1 RERRREHGVK
11 REHPEGHRSRVEQR
25 AGGGVVTGPD
35 GSGAGG
41 RGDLGDRECADEF
54 GDRGAAAGDDGHPVP
69 RDPVEQ
75 TVSKTV
81 VDIAHGVRVVSER
94 HRAKLT
100 ADRLYDHA
108 YAVAYMAHEG
118 PQTEKKYAAEKA
130 TQTERIDK
138 DVAEVAYQHALR
150 QMKALE
156 GKLSAFQTIAK
167 SV

>member
-1 RERRREHGVK
+1 MNVGD
-11 REHPEGHRSRVEQR
+11 
-25 AGGGVVTGPD
+25 GGAT
-35 GSGAGG
+35 
-41 RGDLGDRECADEF
+41 
-54 GDRGAAAGDDGHPVP
+54 PVLNP
-69 RDPVEQ
+69 VDVEQ

-81 VDIAHGVRVVSER
+81 VDIAHGVRVVSSR

-130 TQTERIDK
+130 TQQERIDR

-150 QMKALE
+150 QMRALE

-167 SV
+167 SVNQMYGAAGSGRGN